1 MKQQAYTFRT
11 QKLTFE
17 MLTPEQQKQAL
28 TATKHLKVCVAMVAF
43 VVICFLTEA
52 IPLPG
57 VAFCIGLILV
67 FSGIVGREEVAS
79 LFWSDACW
87 FIMGSLMFAAAF
99 VKTGVDK
106 RICLAV
112 LRVLRKPTVGWGT
125 AMIILVV

>member
-28 TATKHLKVCVAMVAF
+28 TATKHLKVCVAMLGF
-43 VVICFLTEA
+43 VVVCFVTEA

-67 FSGIVGREEVAS
+67 FSGIVTRTEVAS
-79 LFWSDACW
+79 LYWSDACW

-106 RICLAV
+106 RICLMLFRLLA
-112 LRVLRKPTVGWGT
+112 KPRIKAITL
-125 AMIILVV
+125 I